1 MKPFRILRPRP
12 AGANRQRGVVLVIA
26 LIVLVA
32 MTLAA
37 VGMTRSIDT
46 ASVVAGNLG
55 FKQSALN
62 ATDKGIEA
70 GYQWLLARAGT
81 ATLNDTDLD
90 SGYYSSM
97 PGSEPDWTDS
107 ATWDDAVDLN
117 GGAEDA
123 AGNTVSYLIHRMC
136 TCPDTPYNAN
146 CPGGATANQ
155 CAMSMPS
162 GGATTGGSMAVGAVV
177 FQGTPQIYYRV
188 TARSAGPRNT
198 ASYVQSMIAI
208 TQ

>member
-1 MKPFRILRPRP
+1 MKPFRNSRSRP
-12 AGANRQRGVVLVIA
+12 GCSNQQRGVVLVIA

-46 ASVVAGNLG
+46 ANVVAGNLG

-81 ATLNDTDLD
+81 ATLNDTDLN

-97 PGSEPDWTDS
+97 PGAEPDWTDPG
-107 ATWDDAVDLN
+107 TWSDAIELN

-123 AGNTVSYLIHRMC
+123 AGNVVSYLIHRMC
-136 TCPDTPYNAN
+136 TCPDTAYNAN
-146 CPGGATANQ
+146 CVGGATANQ

-162 GGATTGGSMAVGAVV
+162 GGSTTGGSMAVGSVV

-188 TARSAGPRNT
+188 TVRSAGPRNT